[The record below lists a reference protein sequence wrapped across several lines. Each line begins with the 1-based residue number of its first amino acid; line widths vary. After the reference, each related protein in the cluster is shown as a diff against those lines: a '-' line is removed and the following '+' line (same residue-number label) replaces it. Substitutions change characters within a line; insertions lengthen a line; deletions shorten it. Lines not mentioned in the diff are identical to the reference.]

1 MFSPLPSVL
10 IEMDAHGEDIR
21 IILVFT
27 FVGEMQNAT
36 CSFCCILGIDAPCID
51 TCGLGVVLVELP
63 LIILVTVTGG
73 TEDMVFVG
81 ILLGV
86 DEVMTLLTAALVRH
100 FAMAV
105 LHTAVLA
112 EMEHVDDDSAN

>member
-10 IEMDAHGEDIR
+10 IEMDAHGEDVR

-27 FVGEMQNAT
+27 LVGEMQNAT
-36 CSFCCILGIDAPCID
+36 CALCCILGIDAPCIN
-51 TCGLGVVLVELP
+51 THGWGVVLVELP
-63 LIILVTVTGG
+63 LIILVTLTGG
-73 TEDMVFVG
+73 TEELVFGG

-105 LHTAVLA
+105 LHTAALA
-112 EMEHVDDDSAN
+112 EMRHDDDDSAN